1 MSLLQILSNRPDPSP
16 RRTMMAALAS
26 LYTSV
31 KHREMCRIRYCG
43 DQWHHRF
50 ADGTLVDRSLQFLSP
65 GHFREKVRAT
75 SCREYV
81 PEPGDVV
88 VDVGA
93 GVGKTAFVYSECVG
107 ADGEVHAIEAH
118 PDTYECLASM
128 KELNVFEQLVCHHFA
143 VGATP
148 GTVGISDRESWV
160 SNTVFDGT
168 SARRRKE
175 VRRRR
180 LDAFAAEA
188 GIGEIDFLAMNI
200 EGAEDRAIRGM
211 TGILPRIRH
220 LCIACHDFLADRT
233 GNEDFRTKAAVEAFL
248 ADRGFRVVDGTD
260 DRNRPWLEDYVYAS
274 RPSDSD
280 SPTGGGDDERD

>member
-1 MSLLQILSNRPDPSP
+1 MSILQILSKTPDRSPS
-16 RRTMMAALAS
+16 RRMLAALAS
-26 LYTSV
+26 LYTSL
-31 KHREMCRIRYCG
+31 KHREMCRIRYQS

-50 ADGTLVDRSLQFLSP
+50 ADGTLVDRSVQFLSP
-65 GHFREKVRAT
+65 GHFRNKVRAT

-81 PEPGDVV
+81 PGPGDVV

-128 KELNVFEQLVCHHFA
+128 KALNEFDQLTCHHFA

-148 GTVGISDRESWV
+148 GSVAISDRDSWV
-160 SNTVFDGT
+160 SNTVFEQRPSSGHRD
-168 SARRRKE
+168 

-180 LDAFAAEA
+180 LDAFAAEYDL
-188 GIGEIDFLAMNI
+188 GEIDFLKMNI

-211 TGILPRIRH
+211 TGILPRVRH

-233 GNEDFRTKAAVEAFL
+233 GNEDFRTRAAVTDFL
-248 ADRGFRVVDGTD
+248 TSHGFRVVEGVGD
-260 DRNRPWLEDYVYAS
+260 DERPWLDDYVYAS
-274 RPSDSD
+274 RRSV
-280 SPTGGGDDERD
+280 G